1 MIYSCK
7 RLLYTR
13 FITVIIISMEC
24 IFCKILAGEIPSV
37 KVWENEQFVALLDA
51 FPACKGQTLVLPKH
65 HYDSDIFIMDDITYT
80 ALMVAA
86 KEVTILL
93 KK

>member
-1 MIYSCK
+1 
-7 RLLYTR
+7 
-13 FITVIIISMEC
+13 MEC

-37 KVWENEQFVALLDA
+37 KIWEDDQFVALLDV
-51 FPACKGQTLVLPKH
+51 FPTCKGQTLVLPKQ

-86 KEVTILL
+86 KEVTKLL